1 MADYLRVSRSGYY
14 KSLKEKPAPDRV
26 AADEALEKRII
37 EIHIKFRRCYGVD
50 RIEKELVK
58 QNVRTN
64 RRRIL
69 RLMKKAGIRGKLR
82 ARTTR
87 TTDSAHDFPL
97 SSNLLRRDFSA
108 SARDRAW
115 VSDITY
121 IWTREGWL
129 YLCTILDLYS
139 RKIVGWSMSDNL
151 KSDFV
156 IAALRM
162 AVLRR
167 RPAPGLIF
175 HSDRGVQYASN
186 AFRSELDSYGMIQ
199 SMSGKGQCLDN
210 AVAESFFATLK
221 TELDANYYWD
231 RAEAS
236 REVFDFIECFYNT
249 VRSHS
254 YLGFISPDEFEKRN
268 AAA

>member
-1 MADYLRVSRSGYY
+1 MAECLQVSRSGYY
-14 KSLKEKPAPDRV
+14 KSLTEKPPSTRI
-26 AADEALEKRII
+26 AADEILEKRIV
-37 EIHIKFRRCYGVD
+37 EVHTKFRRCYGVD

-58 QNVRTN
+58 ENVRAH

-69 RLMKKAGIRGKLR
+69 RLMKKHGIRGKLR
-82 ARTTR
+82 VRTTR
-87 TTDSAHDFPL
+87 TTDSAHDFPI
-97 SSNLLRRDFSA
+97 SPNLLRRNFSA
-108 SARDRAW
+108 PARDRAW

-139 RKIVGWSMSDNL
+139 RKIVGWAMSDSL
-151 KSDFV
+151 ATDFV
-156 IAALRM
+156 IDALRM
-162 AVLRR
+162 AVRRR

-186 AFRSELDSYGMIQ
+186 AFRAELHRYGMTQ

-210 AVAESFFATLK
+210 AAAESFFATLK
-221 TELDANYYWD
+221 TELDANRFWN

-236 REVFDFIECFYNT
+236 REVFDYIEFFYNT

-254 YLGFISPDEFEKRN
+254 YLGYVSPDEFEKLN